1 MEEGQHERPVRDSNV
16 ASVRPSRPHGQTCR
30 RILSADKVPEAFHTD
45 LFADILAM
53 QTRSCAATGGNHIVA
68 SVATVYGKLLKTRP
82 DLIPVLAAPNWP
94 FDT

>member
-1 MEEGQHERPVRDSNV
+1 MQEGQQERPIRDSNV
-16 ASVRPSRPHGQTCR
+16 ASVRPHRHCDCIITKTNS
-30 RILSADKVPEAFHTD
+30 VPKAFHTD

-53 QTRSCAATGGNHIVA
+53 QTRGCAATGGNHIVA
-68 SVATVYGKLLKTRP
+68 SVATVYCELLKTRP